1 MGAVLGALILLLP
14 LLGILAIGAAYIWRW
29 PRLVRILAW
38 VFAGLCFAT
47 AALIID
53 AADHV
58 I

>member
-1 MGAVLGALILLLP
+1 MFGALILLLP
-14 LLGILAIGAAYIWRW
+14 LLGILAIGAARIWQW

-53 AADHV
+53 AASYV